1 MRNVEPLHRDTALSA
16 IRIQQ
21 DPSNASHWCFMH
33 AQQAFAEPAYRPCFS
48 PRLLRELRLFAQQ
61 AIDAVSQRVAD
72 DPTHLAHIVVASDAH
87 VFNLGGDLD
96 LFVQMIRAR
105 DRDGLLHYA
114 RQCVDSVHLLHTRL
128 HPNAHTIGLVEGDAL
143 GGGFELA
150 LACQTIVAESGVQMG
165 FPEVLF
171 GLFPGMGAYS
181 LLSRRVSPRLAEE
194 MMLNGVMYSSDQL
207 HRMGIIDV
215 LVPKGEGVRAVHEVI
230 RQNRRIAAARL
241 ALHRV
246 RDAVHPISLDELT
259 RITEIWVDTALQLGD
274 KSLRMMERLVRAQL
288 RRPEVESMDDAGLD
302 VATPENIGAQL

>member
-1 MRNVEPLHRDTALSA
+1 
-16 IRIQQ
+16 
-21 DPSNASHWCFMH
+21 MH
-33 AQQAFAEPAYRPCFS
+33 AQQAFADSSYRPCFS
-48 PRLLRELRLFAQQ
+48 PKLLRELRLFARQT
-61 AIDAVSQRVAD
+61 IDDIGESAAAD
-72 DPTHLAHIVVASDAH
+72 ETHLAHIVLASDAH

-96 LFVQMIRAR
+96 LFSQLIRAR
-105 DRDGLLHYA
+105 DRDGLLRYA
-114 RQCVDSVHLLHTRL
+114 RECVDSVHLLHTRL

-181 LLSRRVSPRLAEE
+181 LLSRRVSPKLAEE
-194 MMLNGVMYSSDQL
+194 MMLNGRMYTSDEL
-207 HRMGIIDV
+207 HRMGIVDV
-215 LVPKGEGVRAVHEVI
+215 LVPKGEGVRAVHETI

-246 RDAVHPISLDELT
+246 RDLVHPVSLDELT

-274 KSLRMMERLVRAQL
+274 KSLRIMERLVRAQL
-288 RRPEVESMDDAGLD
+288 RRPEAQMAETTAG
-302 VATPENIGAQL
+302 AR

>member
-1 MRNVEPLHRDTALSA
+1 MPNVEPLHRDTVLSA
-16 IRIQQ
+16 IRIQH
-21 DPSNASHWCFMH
+21 DASNASHWCFMH
-33 AQQAFAEPAYRPCFS
+33 AQQAFADPGYRPCFS
-48 PRLLRELRLFAQQ
+48 PKLLRELRLFARQT
-61 AIDAVSQRVAD
+61 IDDIGESATAD
-72 DPTHLAHIVVASDAH
+72 GAHLAHIVLASDAH

-96 LFVQMIRAR
+96 LFSQLIRAR
-105 DRDGLLHYA
+105 DRDGLLRYA
-114 RQCVDSVHLLHTRL
+114 RECVDSVHLLHTRL

-181 LLSRRVSPRLAEE
+181 LLSRRVSPKLAEE
-194 MMLNGVMYSSDQL
+194 MMLNGRMYTSDEL
-207 HRMGIIDV
+207 HRMGIVDV

-246 RDAVHPISLDELT
+246 RDLVHPVSLDELT

-274 KSLRMMERLVRAQL
+274 KSLRIMERLVRAQL
-288 RRPEVESMDDAGLD
+288 RRPEAQVAEETTAG
-302 VATPENIGAQL
+302 AR

>member
-1 MRNVEPLHRDTALSA
+1 MRNVEPIHRDTALPT

-21 DPSNASHWCFMH
+21 DSSNDSHWCFMH
-33 AQQAFAEPAYRPCFS
+33 AQQAYADSTYRPCFS
-48 PRLLRELRLFAQQ
+48 PKLLRELRLFAQQ
-61 AIDAVSQRVAD
+61 TIDHIAQAAEGSNA
-72 DPTHLAHIVVASDAH
+72 HLAHIVLASDGH

-96 LFVQMIRAR
+96 LFSQLIRAR
-105 DRDGLLHYA
+105 DRDGLQRYA
-114 RQCVDSVHLLHTRL
+114 RECVDSVHLLHTRL

-181 LLSRRVSPRLAEE
+181 LLSRRVSPKLAEE
-194 MMLNGVMYSSDQL
+194 MMLNGVMYSSDEL
-207 HRMGIIDV
+207 HRMGIVDV

-246 RDAVHPISLDELT
+246 RDAVHPVSLDELIG
-259 RITEIWVDTALQLGD
+259 ITEIWVDTALQLSE
-274 KSLRMMERLVRAQL
+274 KSLRTMERLVRAQL
-288 RRPEVESMDDAGLD
+288 RRPEAQPS
-302 VATPENIGAQL
+302 ENTASAL

>member
-1 MRNVEPLHRDTALSA
+1 MRNVEPLHRDTVLSA
-16 IRIQQ
+16 IRIQH
-21 DPSNASHWCFMH
+21 DASNASHWCFMH
-33 AQQAFAEPAYRPCFS
+33 AQQAFADSSYRPCFS
-48 PRLLRELRLFAQQ
+48 PKLLRELRLFARQTIE
-61 AIDAVSQRVAD
+61 AIGESAVAD
-72 DPTHLAHIVVASDAH
+72 ETHLAHIVLASDAH

-96 LFVQMIRAR
+96 LFSQLIRAR
-105 DRDGLLHYA
+105 DRDGLLRYA
-114 RQCVDSVHLLHTRL
+114 RECVDSVHLLHTRL

-181 LLSRRVSPRLAEE
+181 LLSRRVSPKLAEE
-194 MMLNGVMYSSDQL
+194 MMLHGRMYTSDEL
-207 HRMGIIDV
+207 HRMGIVDV
-215 LVPKGEGVRAVHEVI
+215 LVPKGEGVRAVHETI

-246 RDAVHPISLDELT
+246 RDLVHPVSLDVLT

-274 KSLRMMERLVRAQL
+274 KSLRIMERLVRAQL
-288 RRPEVESMDDAGLD
+288 RRPEAQMAETTAG
-302 VATPENIGAQL
+302 AR